1 VARVGVV
8 IACDP
13 RLFAIPHSSLCQPG
27 WKVAAKN
34 KISHEVKLLG
44 CDLMWKICVPFLPAV
59 NSRENANILR
69 ILVRPMCPQAVAIL
83 RHLEMLWDTMSL
95 FAG

>member
-13 RLFAIPHSSLCQPG
+13 RLFAIPHSPLCQSG
-27 WKVAAKN
+27 RKVVAKN